1 MQFAK
6 SSIFCFFVN
15 GYFELWILP
24 PFFFSFPFKFSW
36 DKGGNGSS
44 MLNCFFTVLFFFFFP
59 APTSISPG
67 IFLFSFIFETQSRS
81 VAQVGVR
88 WPDLDSLKP
97 RPPRFEQ
104 ILVLQL
110 PE

>member
-44 MLNCFFTVLFFFFFP
+44 MLNCFFTVLFFFFFFP
-59 APTSISPG
+59 CSHLHLSRD
-67 IFLFSFIFETQSRS
+67 LSFF
-81 VAQVGVR
+81 
-88 WPDLDSLKP
+88 
-97 RPPRFEQ
+97 FYF
-104 ILVLQL
+104 
-110 PE
+110 